1 MVSMK
6 YICVSNTSS
15 PSSKSTRSTL
25 CSRSASHHP
34 PDTAPRYP
42 FSVSDQRGHTAFLPL
57 NDYTLEMSFV
67 STLARVVDFTHFP
80 VKPVKALKG
89 SAAPWRQPDLGRH
102 LLPHTSTGPRKPCV
116 SIAPYAILFTAQTRA
131 RETSQQP
138 KLESQTQA
146 TGHPQSTQG
155 CGAWS
160 RFTHVRLTRA
170 KITMAHL
177 QKKCAMHEVIFHHTY
192 IQYHPKAVSTPRSAL
207 HRGDTIQYE
216 SKNF

>member
-6 YICVSNTSS
+6 YICASNTSS

-57 NDYTLEMSFV
+57 NDSNVEMSFV

-80 VKPVKALKG
+80 VKARQGPERICCSL
-89 SAAPWRQPDLGRH
+89 APTAPRAP

-116 SIAPYAILFTAQTRA
+116 SIAPDAILFTAQTRA

-155 CGAWS
+155 CG
-160 RFTHVRLTRA
+160 FTHVRLTHA

-177 QKKCAMHEVIFHHTY
+177 QKKCAMHKVIFHHTY
-192 IQYHPKAVSTPRSAL
+192 IQYRPKAVSTP
-207 HRGDTIQYE
+207 
-216 SKNF
+216 